1 MRPLTSDRDGERGTP
16 ASTPTVSPARIFCQ
30 PASPNRTQSRRRQAF
45 SKNCAPPDLTRD
57 EIIVTARN
65 AVQKSSRYEDST
77 AGLLAF
83 LEEHGRELYTGADDL
98 VLMPV
103 YLDATT
109 SGAIRTRG
117 EFVVPGSK
125 TIERYPACGRY
136 GLHFRKT
143 FTPES
148 GPLRRGETP
157 AIEFER
163 TQRIRDR
170 LPADLARIIEP
181 LAAEPLVYRS
191 RAIAGATIAAL
202 SPFTNQSYE
211 DALVCRIS
219 PFDITSAG
227 RRCEA
232 VFNTITDLHAKGI
245 AHQDLH
251 LENVLWLPKNGGVAV
266 PIDFGAAGVREQMS
280 AEEWRAACADD
291 LTEIVR
297 EAGLVQARLNRRL
310 DAPVFRAAI
319 EQANDLFPTCV
330 ADILLG
336 RAAHQ
341 PSSPTRNTA
350 VEPTPSRL

>member
-1 MRPLTSDRDGERGTP
+1 M
-16 ASTPTVSPARIFCQ
+16 
-30 PASPNRTQSRRRQAF
+30 
-45 SKNCAPPDLTRD
+45 TRD

-77 AGLLAF
+77 AGLLSF
-83 LEEHGRELYTGADDL
+83 LEEHGRELHTGADDL

-125 TIERYPACGRY
+125 TVDRFPTCGKY
-136 GLHFRKT
+136 GIHFRKT

-163 TQRIRDR
+163 TQRIRAR
-170 LPADLARIIEP
+170 LPADLAQVIEP

-211 DALVCRIS
+211 DALVCRLS
-219 PFDITSAG
+219 PFDIASTG

-232 VFNTITDLHAKGI
+232 VFNAITDLHTRGI
-245 AHQDLH
+245 VHQDLH
-251 LENVLWLPKNGGVAV
+251 LENVLWLPQKGGVAV
-266 PIDFGAAGVREQMS
+266 PIDFGAAGVREEMTAQK
-280 AEEWRAACADD
+280 WREACADD

-310 DAPVFRAAI
+310 DAPVFKAAI
-319 EQANDLFPTCV
+319 QQANDLFPDCV

-336 RAAHQ
+336 RAPDQ
-341 PSSPTRNTA
+341 TSSPTRDTA
-350 VEPTPSRL
+350 VAQTPSHL